1 MKKLLITGIIVLI
14 FSNLAFAQ
22 TKNIALEDIWLK
34 YQFYPKTINGFKSMK
49 NGETYTVIDQNN
61 LDEYSYKSGK
71 HIKTLID
78 AGQLIPEGESKP
90 IRFSSYTFSPDE
102 TKILL
107 VTNKK
112 SIYRHS
118 FTAEY
123 WIYDFVTKKLQRLSE
138 NGAQRLASFSPD
150 GQLVAFM
157 RDNNLFI
164 KNLQTNTELQF
175 TNDGAINKI
184 INGAPDWVYE
194 EEFSF
199 NKAYE
204 WSPDSRSIAY
214 IRFDESNVKE
224 FEFTIYG
231 DLYPKQYK
239 YKYPKAGEDNSI
251 VSVHVYDL
259 ATAKTKTMDIGSET
273 DIYIPRIKWTTDPN
287 VLSIQRLNRLQN
299 KWEILL
305 ANASDGTSKVL
316 YSEDNKYYIDIT
328 DNLIFLKK
336 NKGFI
341 FTSEM
346 DGYNHIYYYDMQ
358 GKLIKQ
364 LTKGKYDVSALFGLD
379 EKKGVLYYQAGVSSP
394 INREIFSV
402 NINNLKRL
410 QLSKHEG
417 TNSAQFSSN
426 FKYYINTFSDANTP
440 PIFTVNKSNGTQ
452 LYVLENNIN
461 MVNKLKDYGYSNK
474 TFFTIKTDND
484 IELNAW
490 MIKPLDFDSTKRY
503 PVLMYLY
510 GGPGSQTVT
519 NSWGWFNLMWFEMLA
534 QKGYIVVS
542 VDNRGTGARGEEFK
556 KCTYLQLGKLETID
570 QINANKYLATLPYVD
585 RNRIGIFGWS
595 YGGYMSTLCMTKGA
609 SYFKTGIAV
618 APVTNWRYYD
628 NIYTERFMRTP
639 QENGDGYDSNSPI
652 SHTAELKGNY
662 LLIHGTADDNV
673 HLQNSMDLIT
683 SLLNNNK
690 QFEMQFYPNSDH
702 SIYTGRYTHY
712 HVYRRMTDFL
722 LEKL

>member
-1 MKKLLITGIIVLI
+1 M
-14 FSNLAFAQ
+14 
-22 TKNIALEDIWLK
+22 
-34 YQFYPKTINGFKSMK
+34 
-49 NGETYTVIDQNN
+49 DQGN
-61 LDEYSYKSGK
+61 LDVYSYRNGK
-71 HIKTLID
+71 HLKTLID
-78 AGQLIPEGESKP
+78 AGQLIPEGASKP
-90 IRFSSYTFSPDE
+90 IRYSSYQFSNDE

-107 VTNKK
+107 ITNRK

-118 FTAEY
+118 FTANY
-123 WIYDFVTKKLQRLSE
+123 WVYDFATKKLQELSE
-138 NGAQRLASFSPD
+138 NGSQRLASFSPD
-150 GQLVAFM
+150 GKLVAFM

-164 KNLQTNTELQF
+164 KNLESGTETQF
-175 TNDGAINKI
+175 TKDGEYNKI

-204 WSPDSRSIAY
+204 WSPDGKRIAF
-214 IRFDESNVKE
+214 IRFDESEVKE
-224 FEFTIYG
+224 FEFTVYG

-251 VSVHVYDL
+251 VSVLVYDL
-259 ATAKTKTMDIGSET
+259 ATATTKTMDIGTET
-273 DIYIPRIKWTTDPN
+273 DIYIPRIKWTENPN

-305 ANASDGTSKVL
+305 ADADNGSSKVL

-336 NKGFI
+336 DKGFI

-346 DGYNHIYYYDMQ
+346 SGYNHIYYYNMQ
-358 GKLIKQ
+358 GELVKQ
-364 LTKGKYDVSALFGLD
+364 LTKGNYDVTEFFGMD
-379 EKKGVLYYQAGVSSP
+379 EKKGFLYYQAAFSSP
-394 INREIFSV
+394 LNREIFAV
-402 NINNLKRL
+402 NISSLRRV
-410 QLSKHEG
+410 QLSKHVG
-417 TNSAQFSSN
+417 TNSAQFSTN
-426 FKYYINTFSDANTP
+426 FKYYVNTFSDANTP
-440 PIFTVNKSNGTQ
+440 PITTVNKSTGAQ
-452 LYVLENNIN
+452 MYVLENNK
-461 MVNKLKDYGYSNK
+461 MLVDKLKEVGYSNK
-474 TFFTIKTDND
+474 TFFKIKTDDD

-534 QKGYIVVS
+534 QNGYIVVS

-556 KCTYLQLGKLETID
+556 KSTYLQLGKLETID
-570 QINANKYLATLPYVD
+570 QINANKYLGTLPYVD
-585 RNRIGIFGWS
+585 RTRIGIFGWS

-609 SYFKTGIAV
+609 EYFKTGIAV

-639 QENGDGYDSNSPI
+639 QENADGYDDNSPI
-652 SHTAELKGNY
+652 SHTEKLKGNY

-673 HLQNSMDLIT
+673 HVQNSMDLIT

-690 QFEMQFYPNSDH
+690 QFEMQFYPNNDH
-702 SIYTGRYTHY
+702 SIYTGRYSHY
-712 HVYRRMTDFL
+712 HVYRKMTDFL

>member
-1 MKKLLITGIIVLI
+1 MKKILITSIILLI
-14 FSNLAFAQ
+14 FSNLTFAQ
-22 TKNIALEDIWLK
+22 TKNITLEDIWLK
-34 YQFYPKTINGFKSMK
+34 YQFYPKTIHGFESMN
-49 NGETYTVIDQNN
+49 NGEFYTVIDQGN
-61 LDEYSYKSGK
+61 LDQYSYRSGK

-90 IRFSSYTFSPDE
+90 IRFSSYTFSADE
-102 TKILL
+102 SKILL
-107 VTNKK
+107 VTDKK

-123 WIYDFVTKKLQRLSE
+123 WIYDFVSKKLQKLSDH
-138 NGAQRLASFSPD
+138 GAQRIANFSPD
-150 GQLVAFM
+150 GQMVAFM

-164 KNLQTNTELQF
+164 KNLQTNTEVQI

-199 NKAYE
+199 TKAYE
-204 WSPDSRSIAY
+204 WSPNSKSIAY
-214 IRFDESNVKE
+214 IRFDESKVKE
-224 FEFTIYG
+224 FEFTVYG

-259 ATAKTKTMDIGSET
+259 ASAKTKTMDIGTET
-273 DIYIPRIKWTTDPN
+273 DIYIPRIKWTTNTN
-287 VLSIQRLNRLQN
+287 VLSIQRMNRLQN
-299 KWEILL
+299 KWDILL
-305 ANASDGTSKVL
+305 ANANDGTSNVL
-316 YSEDNKYYIDIT
+316 YSETNKYYIDIT

-336 NKGFI
+336 DKGFI

-364 LTKGKYDVSALFGLD
+364 LTKGKYDVTEFFGLD
-379 EKKGVLYYQAGVSSP
+379 QKKGLLYYQAGVSSP
-394 INREIFSV
+394 LNREIFVV
-402 NINNLKRL
+402 NINNLKRV
-410 QLSKHEG
+410 QLSKHIG

-440 PIFTVNKSNGTQ
+440 PIFTVNKANGSQ

-474 TFFTIKTDND
+474 TFFTFKTDDD
-484 IELNAW
+484 ILLNAW
-490 MIKPLDFDSTKRY
+490 MIKPLNFDSTKRY

-556 KCTYLQLGKLETID
+556 KATYLQLGKLETID
-570 QINANKYLATLPYVD
+570 QINANKYLGTLPYVD
-585 RNRIGIFGWS
+585 KSRIGIFGWS

-639 QENGDGYDSNSPI
+639 QENGDSYDSNSPI
-652 SHTAELKGNY
+652 SHTAKLKGNY

-673 HLQNSMDLIT
+673 HVQNSMDLIT

-702 SIYTGRYTHY
+702 SIYTGRYTHF

>member
-1 MKKLLITGIIVLI
+1 MKKTLIISIIVLI
-14 FSNLAFAQ
+14 FSNLAFSQ
-22 TKNIALEDIWLK
+22 TKNITLEDIWLK
-34 YQFYPKTINGFKSMK
+34 YQFYPKTIHGFKSMK
-49 NGETYTVIDQNN
+49 SGETYTVIDQNN

-90 IRFSSYTFSPDE
+90 IRFSSYTFSADE
-102 TKILL
+102 SKILL
-107 VTNKK
+107 VTDKK

-123 WIYDFVTKKLQRLSE
+123 WVYDFASKKLQKLSD
-138 NGAQRLASFSPD
+138 NGAQRIANFSPD
-150 GQLVAFM
+150 GQMVAFM
-157 RDNNLFI
+157 RDNNLFV
-164 KNLQTNTELQF
+164 KNLQTNTEVQI

-199 NKAYE
+199 TKAYE
-204 WSPDSRSIAY
+204 WSPNSKSIAY
-214 IRFDESNVKE
+214 IRFDESKVKE
-224 FEFTIYG
+224 FEFTVYG

-259 ATAKTKTMDIGSET
+259 ASAKTKTMDIGTET
-273 DIYIPRIKWTTDPN
+273 DIYIPRIKWTTNPN
-287 VLSIQRLNRLQN
+287 VLSIQRMNRLQN

-305 ANASDGTSKVL
+305 ANANDGTSNVL
-316 YSEDNKYYIDIT
+316 YSETNKYYIDIT

-336 NKGFI
+336 DKGFI

-364 LTKGKYDVSALFGLD
+364 LTKGKYDVTEFFGLD
-379 EKKGVLYYQAGVSSP
+379 QKKGLLYYQAGASSP
-394 INREIFSV
+394 LNREIFVV
-402 NINNLKRL
+402 NINNLKRE
-410 QLSKHEG
+410 QLSKHVG

-440 PIFTVNKSNGTQ
+440 PIFTVNKANGSQ

-461 MVNKLKDYGYSNK
+461 MVNKLKDYGYANK
-474 TFFTIKTDND
+474 TFFTFKTDDD

-519 NSWGWFNLMWFEMLA
+519 NAWGWFNLMWFEMLA

-556 KCTYLQLGKLETID
+556 KATYLQLGKLETID
-570 QINANKYLATLPYVD
+570 QINANKYLGTLPYVD
-585 RNRIGIFGWS
+585 KSRIGIFGWS

-639 QENGDGYDSNSPI
+639 QENGDSYDSNSPI
-652 SHTAELKGNY
+652 SHTAKLKGNY

-673 HLQNSMDLIT
+673 HVQNSMDLIT

-702 SIYTGRYTHY
+702 GIYTGRYTHF

>member
-1 MKKLLITGIIVLI
+1 MKKVLLMSITLLILSGV
-14 FSNLAFAQ
+14 AFAQ
-22 TKNIALEDIWLK
+22 TQKIELEDIWLK
-34 YQFYPKTINGFKSMK
+34 YKFYPKTISGFNSMN
-49 NGETYTVIDQNN
+49 NGESYTVMDQGN
-61 LDEYSYKSGK
+61 LDQYSYKNGK

-78 AGQLIPEGESKP
+78 AGQLIPEGASKP
-90 IRFSSYTFSPDE
+90 IRYSAYEFSADE
-102 TKILL
+102 SKILL
-107 VTNKK
+107 VTKRK
-112 SIYRHS
+112 GIYRHS

-123 WIYDFVTKKLQRLSE
+123 WVYNFKTKKLQQLSE

-150 GQLVAFM
+150 GSKVAFM

-164 KNLQTNTELQF
+164 KDLDSGLETQF
-175 TNDGAINKI
+175 TKDGAINSI

-204 WSPDSRSIAY
+204 WSPDGARIAF
-214 IRFDESNVKE
+214 IRFDESKVKE
-224 FEFTIYG
+224 FEFTVYG

-251 VSVHVYDL
+251 VSVLIYDL
-259 ATAKTKTMDIGSET
+259 ASNTTKTMDIGTET
-273 DIYIPRIKWTTDPN
+273 DIYIPRIKWTNNPN

-305 ANASDGTSKVL
+305 ANSNTGSSKVL
-316 YSEDNKYYIDIT
+316 YNEDNKYYIDIT

-336 NKGFI
+336 DKGFI
-341 FTSEM
+341 FTSER
-346 DGYNHIYYYDMQ
+346 DGYNHIYFYDMN
-358 GKLIKQ
+358 GALVKQ
-364 LTKGKYDVSALFGLD
+364 LTKGKYDITDFFGLD
-379 EKKGVLYYQAGVSSP
+379 EKRGQLYYQAAYTSP
-394 INREIFSV
+394 LDRDIFTV
-402 NINNLKRL
+402 NLYNQK
-410 QLSKHEG
+410 QTKLSKQVG
-417 TNSAQFSSN
+417 TNAAQFSTN
-426 FKYYINTFSDANTP
+426 FKYFVNTFTDANTP
-440 PIFTVNKSNGTQ
+440 PFITVNKANGSQ
-452 LYVLENNIN
+452 LYVLENNN
-461 MVNKLKDYGYSNK
+461 GLKQMMTDYGYAPK
-474 TFFTIKTDND
+474 TFFKIKTDDD

-556 KCTYLQLGKLETID
+556 KSTYLQLGKLETID
-570 QINANKYLATLPYVD
+570 QINANKYLGTLSYID
-585 RNRIGIFGWS
+585 KTRIGIFGWS

-609 SYFKTGIAV
+609 AYFKTGIAV

-639 QENGDGYDSNSPI
+639 QENSDGYDDNSPI
-652 SHTAELKGNY
+652 SHTAKLKGNY
-662 LLIHGTADDNV
+662 LLMHGTADDNV
-673 HLQNSMDLIT
+673 HVQNSMDLIT
-683 SLLNNNK
+683 SLLKNNK
-690 QFEMQFYPNSDH
+690 QFDMQFYPNSDH
-702 SIYTGRYTHY
+702 SIYTGRYTHF
-712 HVYRRMTDFL
+712 HVYRKMTDFL

>member
-316 YSEDNKYYIDIT
+316 YSEENKYYIDIT

>member
-22 TKNIALEDIWLK
+22 TKNITLEDIWLK

-123 WIYDFVTKKLQRLSE
+123 WIYDFVSKKLQRLSE

-251 VSVHVYDL
+251 VSVHVYNL

-316 YSEDNKYYIDIT
+316 YSEENKYYIDIT
-328 DNLIFLKK
+328 DNLIFLKN

-364 LTKGKYDVSALFGLD
+364 LSKGKYDVSALFGLD
-379 EKKGVLYYQAGVSSP
+379 EKKGILYYQAGVSSP

-402 NINNLKRL
+402 NIKNLKRL
-410 QLSKHEG
+410 QLSQHVG

-461 MVNKLKDYGYSNK
+461 MVNKLKDYGYSDK

-534 QKGYIVVS
+534 QRGYIVVS

>member
-1 MKKLLITGIIVLI
+1 MKKFILMSFMLFVIGNIAI
-14 FSNLAFAQ
+14 AQ

-34 YQFYPKTINGFKSMK
+34 YKFYPKTISGFNSMN
-49 NGETYTVIDQNN
+49 NGEFYTIIDQGN
-61 LDEYSYKSGK
+61 LDQYSYRTGK
-71 HIKTLID
+71 LVKTLID
-78 AGQLIPEGESKP
+78 AGDLILKGTSKP
-90 IRFSSYTFSPDE
+90 IRYSSYQFSDDE

-107 VTNKK
+107 VTEREK
-112 SIYRHS
+112 IYRHS

-123 WIYDFVTKKLQRLSE
+123 YVYDFTSKKLTKLSK

-150 GQLVAFM
+150 GSKVAFM

-164 KNLQTNTELQF
+164 TDLSSGTEKQF
-175 TNDGAINKI
+175 TNDGEINKI

-204 WSPDSRSIAY
+204 WAPDGQSIAF
-214 IRFDESNVKE
+214 IRFDESKVKE
-224 FEFTIYG
+224 FELTIYG
-231 DLYPKQYK
+231 DLYPEQYK

-251 VSVHVYDL
+251 VSVHVYNL
-259 ATAKTKTMDIGSET
+259 ASEKTKKMDIGTNT
-273 DIYIPRIKWTTDPN
+273 DIYIPRIKWTKNPK

-305 ANASDGTSKVL
+305 ADINSGDTHML
-316 YSEDNKYYIDIT
+316 YSEENKYYIDIT
-328 DNLIFLKK
+328 DNLIFLDKE
-336 NKGFI
+336 KGFI

-358 GKLIKQ
+358 GNLVKKLN
-364 LTKGKYDVSALFGLD
+364 KGNYDVTELFGLD
-379 EKKGVLYYQAGVSSP
+379 SKKSLLYFQAAYTSPLNRDVMSVDINTAKLEKISDKD
-394 INREIFSV
+394 
-402 NINNLKRL
+402 
-410 QLSKHEG
+410 G
-417 TNSAQFSSN
+417 TNSAQFSSD
-426 FKYYINTFSDANTP
+426 FKYFVNTYSDANTP
-440 PIFTVNKSNGTQ
+440 PYITAHKANGSL
-452 LYVLENNIN
+452 LYVLEDNNDIKEL
-461 MVNKLKDYGYSNK
+461 MKEYGYAPK
-474 TFFTIKTDND
+474 TFFKVKTDND

-534 QKGYIVVS
+534 QKGIIVVS
-542 VDNRGTGARGEEFK
+542 VDNRGTGSRGEEFK
-556 KCTYLQLGKLETID
+556 KSTYLQLGKLETID
-570 QINANKYLATLPYVD
+570 QINANKYLGTLPYVD
-585 RNRIGIFGWS
+585 SRRIGIFGWS

-609 SYFKTGIAV
+609 AYFKTGIAV

-652 SHTAELKGNY
+652 SHADKLKGNY
-662 LLIHGTADDNV
+662 LLMHGTADDNV
-673 HLQNSMDLIT
+673 HIQNSMDLIT
-683 SLLNNNK
+683 ALLKYNK
-690 QFEMQFYPNSDH
+690 QFDMQFYPNSDH
-702 SIYTGRYTHY
+702 SIYYGRYDHF
-712 HVYRRMTDFL
+712 HVYRKMTDFL
-722 LEKL
+722 LDKL